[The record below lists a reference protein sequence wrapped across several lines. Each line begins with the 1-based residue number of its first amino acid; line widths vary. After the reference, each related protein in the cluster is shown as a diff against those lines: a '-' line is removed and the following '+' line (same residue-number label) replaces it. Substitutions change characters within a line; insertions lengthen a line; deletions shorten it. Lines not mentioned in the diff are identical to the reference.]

1 MNIGMMSRWNTSCGV
16 STHAEL
22 IGKTWVKMGHSL
34 KILAPKE
41 WTKPLTDQD
50 ESYVTR
56 CYRLNTKE
64 KREDEWFFDK
74 KPFLEDFDIFVVQ
87 NLELMPMK
95 DLIPLFPK
103 IREKA
108 KTVLVI
114 HEGNAPKNPDFYKL
128 NFDSIVCFDERYR
141 DRFLRDIFPEKKI
154 HIIPY
159 PCHPLKKGN
168 KEQARKILEL
178 PLDKKIVFNYGL
190 GVFRHLHLLP
200 EMERLSQR
208 YPLLLLTLTEVQ
220 DWYDLF
226 EVAKKRYKFIELRK
240 GPVCLKS
247 LYSYLHAS
255 DALLLHKDSTE
266 ATTVSSTIYL
276 CLGSGCPILTYDT
289 NFVEDI
295 DEEII
300 KYKKISKPLGEIFEG
315 KTKVKTTLI
324 KAEKLVKRNSSYEIG
339 KIFIELFE
347 KLLSE

>member
-1 MNIGMMSRWNTSCGV
+1 VKIGMMSRWNTSCGV

-22 IGKTWVKMGHSL
+22 IGKTWVKMGYSL

-41 WTKPLTDQD
+41 WTKPLTAQD
-50 ESYVTR
+50 ESYVIR
-56 CYRLNTKE
+56 CYRLDSPQ
-64 KREDEWFFDK
+64 KRGNEWFFDK
-74 KPFLEDFDIFVVQ
+74 KPFLDDFDIFVVQ
-87 NLELMPMK
+87 NLELMPRK
-95 DLIPLFPK
+95 DLILLFPQ

-114 HEGNAPKNPDFYKL
+114 HEGKAPENPDFYKFD
-128 NFDSIVCFDERYR
+128 FDSVVCFDGRYR
-141 DRFLRDIFPEKKI
+141 DRFLRDIFPEEKI

-159 PCHPLKKGN
+159 PCHPLEKGN
-168 KEQARKILEL
+168 KEQVRKILGL
-178 PLDKKIVFNYGL
+178 PLDKRIVFNYGL

-240 GPVCLKS
+240 GPVCLES

-266 ATTVSSTIYL
+266 ATTVSSTIYT
-276 CLGSGCPILTYDT
+276 CLGSGCPILTYNT
-289 NFVEDI
+289 NFVEDLG
-295 DEEII
+295 EEII
-300 KYKKISKPLGEIFEG
+300 KYKKISKPLREIFEG
-315 KTKVKTTLI
+315 NARIKTTLR
-324 KAEKLVKRNSSYEIG
+324 KAEELVKRNSSYEIG
-339 KIFIELFE
+339 KRFIELFK
-347 KLLSE
+347 KLLLS